1 MDPSWM
7 EANRLSA
14 EYINKVVEFL
24 QFGKRN
30 LLDNNGF
37 FIVFVFVVR
46 IQKNMERK
54 KYLNDLCYD

>member
-1 MDPSWM
+1 M

-30 LLDNNGF
+30 LLNNNGF
-37 FIVFVFVVR
+37 FYCLCVCCA
-46 IQKNMERK
+46 NSK
-54 KYLNDLCYD
+54 KHGKEEIFE